1 MCCVFVVVSK
11 QVQEQHV
18 GSIASV
24 RAEHAPLARSA
35 CRPAARHPLNPQH
48 LASDLP
54 PQSQSDTGTGL
65 ETLGYGEGGRLGENF
80 SEKLKVPVAL
90 YYS

>member
-35 CRPAARHPLNPQH
+35 CLSACCAAPTQSTA
-48 LASDLP
+48 LASPIANRNLIQEPDFDLRRW
-54 PQSQSDTGTGL
+54 
-65 ETLGYGEGGRLGENF
+65 EMLGENF

>member
-35 CRPAARHPLNPQH
+35 SVGRVGLRGTHPDPQH
-48 LASDLP
+48 LP